1 MKIFFKVKIKLLKK
15 LLSINFY
22 LVNEKIKIKGIASM
36 LECPVYKIKFKFP

>member
-22 LVNEKIKIKGIASM
+22 LVNLKNKNQA
-36 LECPVYKIKFKFP
+36 LRQC